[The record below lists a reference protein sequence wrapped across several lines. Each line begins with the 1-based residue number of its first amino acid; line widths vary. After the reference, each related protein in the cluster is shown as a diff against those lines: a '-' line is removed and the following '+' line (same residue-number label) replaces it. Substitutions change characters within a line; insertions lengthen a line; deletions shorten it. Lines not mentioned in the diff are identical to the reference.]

1 MRSNR
6 VSLLIACSVV
16 AGCASV
22 ETAKKPLEL
31 GEFDSNV
38 IKISWM
44 RIAPIMEAEQTA
56 RGTKGTILR
65 GEAEYSVVYSYG
77 WLRKHGKRTREEHM
91 KGVGAMMMGWS
102 EEGIPDEHM
111 RGFVAQML
119 RLGLTKLPVAGP
131 ELNPA
136 LIKQLRQLSQ
146 DPLRYY
152 EWQWARIVVVQT
164 EKANYVVMP
173 YLFRNRK
180 DLLDVYKP
188 IDNYVFSF
196 MTPLAPRVGMR
207 VAEEHE

>member
-1 MRSNR
+1 MRSSR
-6 VSLLIACSVV
+6 HWLLIACSAI

-22 ETAKKPLEL
+22 ETKRPPVDL
-31 GEFDSNV
+31 GEFDSNI

-56 RGTKGTILR
+56 RGTKGKILR

-77 WLRKHGKRTREEHM
+77 WLRKYGKRTREDHL

-102 EEGIPDEHM
+102 EEGVPDEDM
-111 RGFVAQML
+111 RGFVAQMI
-119 RLGLTKLPVAGP
+119 RLGLTKLPAAGP
-131 ELNPA
+131 ELNPV

-164 EKANYVVMP
+164 EKTSRVVMP

-180 DLLDVYKP
+180 ELLDVYKP
-188 IDNYVFSF
+188 LDNYVFTF

-207 VAEEHE
+207 VADQHE

>member
-1 MRSNR
+1 MRSSR
-6 VSLLIACSVV
+6 LWLLIACSAG

-22 ETAKKPLEL
+22 EPANRPLDL

-38 IKISWM
+38 IKISWL

-56 RGTKGTILR
+56 RGTKGKILR
-65 GEAEYSVVYSYG
+65 GETEYSVVYSYG
-77 WLRKHGKRTREEHM
+77 WLRKFGKRTREEHL

-102 EEGIPDEHM
+102 EEGVPDEHM
-111 RGFVAQML
+111 RGFVAQMI
-119 RLGLTKLPVAGP
+119 RLGLTKLPAAGP

-164 EKANYVVMP
+164 EKTKLVVMP
-173 YLFRNRK
+173 YLFRNRP
-180 DLLDVYKP
+180 DLLDVYKK